1 MSDRAAGSCDEL
13 LANFIHDL
21 RQPLGMIAMS
31 ASYLRLVLK
40 NADPKILMQL
50 EDIESQVCQAERL
63 AVEFRAKLPRY
74 AGVLADSR
82 ERTNS
87 ATAGVK

>member
-1 MSDRAAGSCDEL
+1 MGDRAAGNCDEL

-40 NADPKILMQL
+40 HADPKILMQL
-50 EDIESQVCQAERL
+50 GDIESQVRQAERL
-63 AVEFRAKLPRY
+63 ALEFRAKFPRHTD
-74 AGVLADSR
+74 VLADNR

-87 ATAGVK
+87 ATAVVK